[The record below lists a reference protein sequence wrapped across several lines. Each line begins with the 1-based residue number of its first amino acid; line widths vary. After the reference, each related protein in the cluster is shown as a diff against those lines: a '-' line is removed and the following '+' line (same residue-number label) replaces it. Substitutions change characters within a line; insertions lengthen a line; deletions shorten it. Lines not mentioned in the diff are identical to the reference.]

1 MKKML
6 RGFSVLFMLLAIL
19 SGCAIYKGAE
29 IKVDNQVGETR
40 SKIIILVD
48 PPPVMTV
55 GIPLADYSQGQEF
68 VIPCPRDLVNSEYR
82 PARKSWMVLGL
93 DEQGNAYP
101 GVVILDL
108 KEKTPAGDTV
118 VKWIYQSEKNS
129 QAHVEGLELM
139 KEWQKPLESIDW
151 STLSEAEK
159 ANCIKVVRACLK
171 NLRYRQIRRSPQ
183 TYPRSPA
190 YSYLR

>member
-1 MKKML
+1 MQNTNTQEN
-6 RGFSVLFMLLAIL
+6 SV
-19 SGCAIYKGAE
+19 GA
-29 IKVDNQVGETR
+29 
-40 SKIIILVD
+40 
-48 PPPVMTV
+48 
-55 GIPLADYSQGQEF
+55 
-68 VIPCPRDLVNSEYR
+68 
-82 PARKSWMVLGL
+82 
-93 DEQGNAYP
+93 
-101 GVVILDL
+101 GVVFQTQSMHLACMLYTIGIEPVSINRDH

-171 NLRYRQIRRSPQ
+171 NLRFFIAHVKAGSI
-183 TYPRSPA
+183 SFDEVK
-190 YSYLR
+190 L